1 MKVLKVELLFPMR
14 FWLFILVLS
23 LGAAGLAAEKP
34 HSTVSKKDR
43 QAAAKDFKRALELQK
58 AGQAEDA
65 LQAVSRAVQLFPGNL
80 EYLTA
85 QQMLRQQIAGNYLQ
99 RGNRLAEAG
108 DKAGAATQF
117 REALNLDPENSYV
130 QERLRQVSPA
140 DDPER
145 QRTMEVL
152 ASVDQIEL
160 APARAK
166 GNIHV
171 RGDTRTVYT
180 EIGRAFNVSVQFDQ
194 ALSVRP
200 MRFDLDDVD
209 FYTAMRL
216 AGKMSRTFWAP
227 VSSHEV
233 IVAADTQELR
243 RQYERLSMRTFYLGN
258 ATSASDLTD
267 VVNVLRSIFDVKIV
281 SVEASRNT
289 ITVKAPRETVEA
301 AASFID
307 NVMDARPEVMLDLQA
322 FQYDTDKTVK
332 YGLDLPTSFVVFNIP
347 SEIRRVL
354 GPDAQPVIDQL
365 NRTGTIDPSKIP
377 ASALANLQGSPLL
390 APFVFFGKGLGLTGI
405 ATPPIT
411 GQLSLN
417 SSMAS
422 SLEHVT
428 LRAIDGETA
437 TLRVGDRFPIVTGT
451 FATVAVTAVASA
463 AVGSS
468 PQFQYEDLGLTLKV
482 KPHYMPSGEVKL
494 DFDLQIEALGT
505 ASVNNI
511 PELTSRSFKGNIT
524 VEAGEASVIAG
535 EISDQELRSTKGYP
549 AIGQVTG
556 LQPVLNS
563 NSRQR
568 THTQILVVVTPYIVR
583 KPFHDK
589 GTSIFWDLDQ

>member
-1 MKVLKVELLFPMR
+1 MKGLKVELLFPMR
-14 FWLFILVLS
+14 SWLFILVLS
-23 LGAAGLAAEKP
+23 LGATGLAAEKP

-43 QAAAKDFKRALELQK
+43 QAAARDFKQALELQK
-58 AGQAEDA
+58 AGHVDEA
-65 LQAVSRAVQLFPGNL
+65 LLAVSRAVQLFPGNV

-85 QQMLRQQIAGNYLQ
+85 QQMLRQQMAGSYLQ

-108 DKAGAATQF
+108 DKAGAAAQF
-117 REALNLDPENSYV
+117 REALNLDPENSYL

-140 DDPER
+140 DDPEG

-171 RGDTRTVYT
+171 RGDTRSVYT

-194 ALSVRP
+194 TLSVRP

-227 VSSHEV
+227 VSNHEV

-281 SVEASRNT
+281 SMEASRNT

-322 FQYDTDKTVK
+322 FQYDTDKTGK

-354 GPDAQPVIDQL
+354 GPDAQSVIDQL
-365 NRTGTIDPSKIP
+365 NRTGTIDPSTIP

-390 APFVFFGKGLGLTGI
+390 APFVFFGKGQGLTGI
-405 ATPPIT
+405 ATPPIS

-437 TLRVGDRFPIVTGT
+437 TFRVGDRFPIVTGT
-451 FATVAVTAVASA
+451 FSTVAVTAVASA

-482 KPHYMPSGEVKL
+482 KPHYMSAGEVKL
-494 DFDLQIEALGT
+494 DFDLQIQALGSV
-505 ASVNNI
+505 SVNNI

-524 VEAGEASVIAG
+524 AEAGEASVIAG
-535 EISDQELRSTKGYP
+535 EISDQELRSTQGYP
-549 AIGQVTG
+549 AIGQVAG

-568 THTQILVVVTPYIVR
+568 THTQILVVVTPYVIR

-589 GTSIFWDLDQ
+589 GTSVFWDLNQ

>member
-1 MKVLKVELLFPMR
+1 MR
-14 FWLFILVLS
+14 ILLFILVLS
-23 LGAAGLAAEKP
+23 VGAAGQTTERP

-43 QAAAKDFKRALELQK
+43 RAAEKDFKRALELQK
-58 AGQAEDA
+58 AGQVDEA
-65 LQAVSRAVQLFPGNL
+65 LQAVSHAVELFPGNL
-80 EYLTA
+80 EFLTA
-85 QQMLRQQIAGNYLQ
+85 QEMLRQQMAGAYLE
-99 RGNRLAEAG
+99 RGNRLAEAR
-108 DKAGAATQF
+108 DKAGAAAQF
-117 REALNLDPENSYV
+117 RAALNLDPENSYL

-152 ASVDQIEL
+152 ASVDQIEVT
-160 APARAK
+160 PRSGQ

-171 RGDTRTVYT
+171 RGDTRSVYT
-180 EIGRAFNVSVQFDQ
+180 EIGHVFNVSVQFDQ
-194 ALSVRP
+194 GLSVRSI
-200 MRFDLDDVD
+200 RFDLDDVD
-209 FYTAMRL
+209 FYTAMKL

-258 ATSASDLTD
+258 ATSATDVTD
-267 VVNVLRSIFDVKIV
+267 VVNALRSIFDVKIV

-289 ITVKAPRETVEA
+289 ITVRAPRETVEA

-307 NVMDARPEVMLDLQA
+307 NVMGARPEVMLDLQA
-322 FQYDTDKTVK
+322 FAYDTDKTSK

-354 GPDAQPVIDQL
+354 GPDAQSVIDQL
-365 NRTGTIDPSKIP
+365 NRTGTIDPTKIP

-405 ATPPIT
+405 ATPPIS

-417 SSMAS
+417 SSIAS
-422 SLEHVT
+422 NLEHVT
-428 LRAIDGETA
+428 LRALDGETA
-437 TLRVGDRFPIVTGT
+437 TFRVGDRFPIVTGT
-451 FATVAVTAVASA
+451 FATVAVTAAASA

-482 KPHYMPSGEVKL
+482 KPHYMPSGEIKL
-494 DFDLQIEALGT
+494 DFDLQIQALGAAT
-505 ASVNNI
+505 VNNI

-524 VEAGEASVIAG
+524 AQVGEASVLAG

-549 AIGQVTG
+549 AIGQLAA
-556 LQPVLNS
+556 LQPVLNT
-563 NSRQR
+563 NSRQH
-568 THTQILVVVTPYIVR
+568 THTQILVVVTPYVIR
-583 KPFHDK
+583 KPFHDQ
-589 GTSIFWDLDQ
+589 GTSIFWDLNQ